1 MSTETEIQFADLEY
15 PVRIEKLYHISDIH
29 IRLQKRHDEYKK
41 VFTNLYNQLKDE
53 VKTGL
58 GGDNKKGLI
67 VITGDILHSK
77 TELSP
82 ECVSLTADFF
92 QKLAKIMPLVL
103 IAGNHDANLNNNSRM
118 DSLTPIVEKVISK
131 SQCYYLRESGFYRF
145 NNLIF
150 GLTSVFDYNFT
161 KAEHISSLKLEGIDY
176 KVGLFHGRV
185 DGAITDTGTVMEG
198 ERGINK
204 KSFEGYD
211 YSLLGDIHKHQ
222 FMIPG
227 KMAYAGSLIQQ
238 NHGETQ
244 RNHGF
249 LVWDLK
255 NDKVEHRE
263 VKNEFGYIT
272 LKIKCGKLI
281 KHKDVTIPSKCYLRL
296 EIDDKTSRDEQKKI
310 LEEFKEKRTIV
321 ELIQTNLRTLDNSPK
336 VNKNPKKNGVCEG
349 VDGIEE
355 GFDENGREYGEG
367 FNENG
372 REYGEGYEEGYEE
385 GYDGEEEDGSKSDE
399 KLLRSLSFN
408 VSNPQ
413 FQNDEIEKYLLS
425 KKVSSDM
432 IDKVKKMNLENN
444 QQILIAE
451 TILGS
456 TWKIKELEFSNLFCY
471 GADNKINFEKSK
483 GVVGLVAPNHSGK
496 SSILDVILY
505 TLFDKTSRKG
515 SGKEIIR
522 LGEKSFKSKL
532 EIEMNDKLFVI
543 SKKGTKKTGDVMSV
557 SLDFSYYAKSL
568 ETGKMVST
576 KLTGKTPAETRRVVE
591 SYFGTFDDM
600 VMTTIS
606 LQNNNTQFADATS
619 AEKRKEFEKLLRIDI
634 FERLKELSL
643 ETSRDKKAILKHM
656 GNEVTDDVL
665 KTLLSDHLDLQEKL
679 RIMEEELEKEK
690 EFLSGFR
697 QQESG
702 LMIRLSSAMNQVPEQ
717 YRELAKNG
725 SLQGYREKL
734 VSEIEKLKDEF
745 DLDAAAEIFSNAN
758 LAEWK
763 EKESERKQKLRQVEE
778 KLDRLTRDL
787 YPIKTLVDS
796 PNEKME
802 VMVDQSNA
810 AQEDLF
816 KIKGQIKKLKE
827 CDWEEKK
834 LVNDVCNLVVEKQLE
849 KYPRNGKLKLSKF
862 YDDLEETIHDVLDNK
877 YQPGSKDEID
887 KLLLESQKI
896 QFNIDLLGKKMQ
908 DLTNYNKNMERKMN
922 NEKIQE
928 QIDILKKKKKKLEN
942 SEFDVSSFIDYQKLQ
957 KKEVELAELNL
968 VFDNIEIYSRTHSEL
983 NFVMQNLIDTEERL
997 QEFESNRGSIKGS
1010 ICVVETEM
1018 KNVRDKKKKIEDMIL
1033 ELDVLTTYQE
1043 CIKAVP
1049 FIIIDKVVPQLENTI
1064 NRMLTSLV
1072 NFTINF
1078 KISEKELNVYIT
1090 RPHGQIPLS
1099 NSSGFEKFVGSLFLR
1114 IGLIKI
1120 SNLPKAN
1127 FLAIDEGWSN
1137 FDYENMNNVSMI
1149 MDYLRSEFDFVILVS
1164 HLQAMREQTDYQINI
1179 NVEKKTGGEFG
1190 LSSVSYPHS

>member
-15 PVRIEKLYHISDIH
+15 PERIEKLYHISDIH

-41 VFTNLYNQLKDE
+41 VFTNLYQQLKDE
-53 VKTGL
+53 VQNGL
-58 GGDNKKGLI
+58 GGDNKKGVI
-67 VITGDILHSK
+67 IITGDILHSK

-82 ECVSLTADFF
+82 ECVSITADFF
-92 QKLAKIMPLVL
+92 QKLSKIMPLIL
-103 IAGNHDANLNNNSRM
+103 IAGNHDANLNNNNRL
-118 DSLTPIVEKVISK
+118 DSLTPIVEKVITK

-145 NNLIF
+145 NNIIF

-161 KAEHISSLKLEGIDY
+161 KAEDIASLNLEGIDY

-185 DGAITDTGTVMEG
+185 DGAITDTGTIMEG

-222 FMIPG
+222 FMIPN

-238 NHGETQ
+238 NHGESQ
-244 RNHGF
+244 KNHGF
-249 LVWDLK
+249 LIWDLK

-263 VKNEFGYIT
+263 VKNDFGYIT
-272 LKIKCGKLI
+272 LKIKNGKLI
-281 KHKDVTIPSKCYLRL
+281 KHKDTVIPPKCYLRL
-296 EIDDKTSRDEQKKI
+296 EIDDKTTREEQKKI
-310 LEEFKEKRTIV
+310 LEEFKDKRTIV
-321 ELIQTNLRTLDNSPK
+321 ELIQTNIRSGGNDENEKKTVKQEGDN
-336 VNKNPKKNGVCEG
+336 EG
-349 VDGIEE
+349 AEE
-355 GFDENGREYGEG
+355 GDEGDDEG
-367 FNENG
+367 DD
-372 REYGEGYEEGYEE
+372 EEGNE
-385 GYDGEEEDGSKSDE
+385 SKKDE
-399 KLLRSLSFN
+399 KMLRSLSFN

-425 KKVSSDM
+425 KKVSVEM

-456 TWKIKELEFSNLFCY
+456 TWKIKLLEFSNLFCY
-471 GADNKINFEKSK
+471 GADNKISFEKAK
-483 GVVGLVAPNHSGK
+483 GIVGLVAPNHSGK

-515 SGKEIIR
+515 AGKEVIR

-543 SKKGTKKTGDVMSV
+543 TKKGTKKTGDVMSV
-557 SLDFSYYAKSL
+557 SLDFCYYTKSP
-568 ETGKMVST
+568 ETGKLVST

-656 GNEVTDDVL
+656 GNEVTEDVL
-665 KTLLSDHLDLQEKL
+665 KGLLDDHLNLQEKL
-679 RIMEEELEKEK
+679 RILEEELETEK
-690 EFLSGFR
+690 EGLTTLR

-702 LMIRLSSAMNQVPEQ
+702 LMIRLSSAINQVPEQ
-717 YRELAKNG
+717 YRELAKRG
-725 SLQGYREKL
+725 GLQGYRDKL
-734 VSEIEKLKDEF
+734 ALEIETLKEEF
-745 DLDAAAEIFSNAN
+745 DLEAAAEIFSNAN
-758 LAEWK
+758 LSEWK
-763 EKESERKQKLRQVEE
+763 EKEAERKQKLRTVEE

-787 YPIKTLVDS
+787 YPIKTLVEP

-802 VMVDQSNA
+802 VMVDQSSA

-816 KIKGQIKKLKE
+816 KIKSEIKKLKE

-834 LVNDVCNLVVEKQLE
+834 MVGDICHLVVEKQLE
-849 KYPRNGKLKLSKF
+849 KYPRNGKLKLNQF
-862 YDDLEETIHDVLDNK
+862 YDDLEETIHGVLDSR

-887 KLLLESQKI
+887 NLLLESQKI
-896 QFNIDLLGKKMQ
+896 QSTIDILNKKMQ
-908 DLTNYNKNMERKMN
+908 DLTAYNKNMERKIA

-957 KKEVELAELNL
+957 KKEAELCELNL
-968 VFDNIEIYSRTHSEL
+968 AFDNIEIYSKTHGEL
-983 NFVMQNLIDTEERL
+983 NKVMQNLIESEEHL
-997 QEFESNRGSIKGS
+997 QELEENRGSIKGS

-1018 KNVRDKKKKIEDMIL
+1018 KTVRDKKKKIEDMIL

-1049 FIIIDKVVPQLENTI
+1049 FIIIDKIVPQLENTI

-1072 NFTINF
+1072 NFTLNF
-1078 KISEKELNVYIT
+1078 KITEKELNVYIT
-1090 RPHGQIPLS
+1090 RPHGQLPLS
-1099 NSSGFEKFVGSLFLR
+1099 NASGFEKFVGSLFLR

-1149 MDYLRSEFDFVILVS
+1149 MDYLRTEFDFVILVS

-1190 LSSVSYPHS
+1190 LSSVSYP

>member
-1 MSTETEIQFADLEY
+1 MSNETETETEIQFADLEY
-15 PVRIEKLYHISDIH
+15 PDRIEKLYHISDIH

-41 VFTNLYNQLKDE
+41 VFTNLYQQLKDE

-103 IAGNHDANLNNNSRM
+103 IAGNHDANLNNNNRM

-161 KAEHISSLKLEGIDY
+161 KADHISDLNLEGIDY

-185 DGAITDTGTVMEG
+185 DGAITDTGTIMEG

-255 NDKVEHRE
+255 NGKVEHRE
-263 VKNEFGYIT
+263 VKNDFGYIT
-272 LKIKCGKLI
+272 LKIKNGKLI
-281 KHKDVTIPSKCYLRL
+281 KQKDVTIPSKCYLRL
-296 EIDDKTSRDEQKKI
+296 EIDDKTTREEQKKI

-336 VNKNPKKNGVCEG
+336 VNKNPKKNGVGDGGEG
-349 VDGIEE
+349 SQE
-355 GFDENGREYGEG
+355 GFDENDENTGEG
-367 FNENG
+367 
-372 REYGEGYEEGYEE
+372 GE
-385 GYDGEEEDGSKSDE
+385 DGEDGEDGDGDEGDGTKSDE

-425 KKVSSDM
+425 KKVSTDM

-456 TWKIKELEFSNLFCY
+456 TWKIKQLEFSNLFCY
-471 GADNKINFEKSK
+471 GADNKISFEKAK

-557 SLDFSYYAKSL
+557 SLEFSYYAKSS

-576 KLTGKTPAETRRVVE
+576 KLTGKTPVETRRVVE

-600 VMTTIS
+600 VMTTVS

-656 GNEVTDDVL
+656 GNEVTEDVL
-665 KTLLSDHLDLQEKL
+665 KGLLDDHLTLEQKL

-690 EFLSGFR
+690 ELLAAFR
-697 QQESG
+697 QKESG

-717 YRELAKNG
+717 YRELAKRVG
-725 SLQGYREKL
+725 LEGYRDKL
-734 VSEIEKLKDEF
+734 VSEIENLKDEF
-745 DLDAAAEIFSNAN
+745 DLEAAAEIFSNAN
-758 LAEWK
+758 LSEWK
-763 EKESERKQKLRQVEE
+763 EKEAERKQKLRVVEE
-778 KLDRLTRDL
+778 KLDRLSRDL
-787 YPIKTLVDS
+787 YPVKTLVEP

-862 YDDLEETIHDVLDNK
+862 YDDLEETIHGVLDSR
-877 YQPGSKDEID
+877 YQPGSKDEIE
-887 KLLLESQKI
+887 KLVLESHKI
-896 QFNIDLLGKKMQ
+896 QSHIDLLGKKMQ
-908 DLTNYNKNMERKMN
+908 DLSNYNKNLERKLN

-928 QIDILKKKKKKLEN
+928 QIDILKKKKNKLEN

-957 KKEVELAELNL
+957 KKETELCELNL
-968 VFDNIEIYSRTHSEL
+968 AFDNIAIYSQTHSEL

-997 QEFESNRGSIKGS
+997 QELEETRGSIRGS

-1018 KNVRDKKKKIEDMIL
+1018 KTVRDKKKKIEDMIL

-1072 NFTINF
+1072 NFTLNF
-1078 KISEKELNVYIT
+1078 KITDKELNVYIT

-1149 MDYLRSEFDFVILVS
+1149 MDYLRTEFDFVILVS

-1190 LSSVSYPHS
+1190 LSSVCYPHS